1 LVTSDPSRLQRF
13 SWKSG
18 QPDPRD
24 AAAFSPPLEG
34 AAFMQFLYM
43 GFTQNANVRS
53 FRFQGVVA
61 RERPSKVAQNIEFLL
76 TADMA
81 LLAQH
86 RIRVQDGPTLCLKIL
101 TTAFA
106 GEEDRALEFSTYVIT
121 REDVSLFASARN
133 AVEDAKVARRKH
145 RPPFKPS
152 ASSQLKWP
160 QVK

>member
-1 LVTSDPSRLQRF
+1 
-13 SWKSG
+13 
-18 QPDPRD
+18 
-24 AAAFSPPLEG
+24 
-34 AAFMQFLYM
+34 MQFLYM
-43 GFTQNANVRS
+43 GFSQQANVRS
-53 FRFQGVVA
+53 FRFQGVVP
-61 RERPSKVAQNIEFLL
+61 RERPTKMAKNLEFLL

-101 TTAFA
+101 SAGIT
-106 GEEDRALEFSTYVIT
+106 GEESQVIEYASYAIT
-121 REDVSLFASARN
+121 IDDVSAFASARN
-133 AVEDAKVARRKH
+133 ALEESKIARRKH